1 MTDLDERL
9 KKARKFAIALCVVVV
24 YLFVGTFLGI

>member
-1 MTDLDERL
+1 MTDLDQRL
-9 KKARKFAIALCVVVV
+9 KKAKTFAIVLCGVGI

>member
-1 MTDLDERL
+1 MTDIESRL
-9 KKARKFAIALCVVVV
+9 KKAKTFALVLCAVGL

>member
-1 MTDLDERL
+1 MTDLDQRL
-9 KKARKFAIALCVVVV
+9 KKAKTFALVLCAVGV